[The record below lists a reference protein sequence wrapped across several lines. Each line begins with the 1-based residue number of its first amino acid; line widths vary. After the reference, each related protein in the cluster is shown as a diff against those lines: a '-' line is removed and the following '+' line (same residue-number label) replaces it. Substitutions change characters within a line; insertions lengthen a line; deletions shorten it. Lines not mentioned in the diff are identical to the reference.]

1 MVKLERHNQ
10 MLLLSFALTAMSW
23 LSLSLISL
31 LYHVGNHGI
40 ISNVVTIISAITGI
54 AGFVS
59 GIVAI
64 VLFLIGQKANT
75 TLY

>member
-10 MLLLSFALTAMSW
+10 MLLLSFTLTAMSW

-31 LYHVGNHGI
+31 LNHMGNHGI
-40 ISNVVTIISAITGI
+40 ISNVVTIIGAIAGI

-64 VLFLIGQKANT
+64 VFFLIGQKANT